1 MIRRSA
7 HSNAGVR
14 GSVLVETHDAVT
26 GELVKSWEQE
36 NLVTNAGLDLFATLI
51 TGDSTS
57 YPSHMAIG
65 TGSTA
70 AAASD
75 TTLGA
80 EVDRNAFA
88 TETTSSVGVIT
99 WKGFWNSTEANG
111 NTIAEAGIFNASSSG
126 TMSNRVVLSS
136 TVAKTSSISLTIT
149 WTFTLTDNS

>member
-1 MIRRSA
+1 MGIIQDRAIAVGR
-7 HSNAGVR
+7 
-14 GSVLVETHDAVT
+14 VLVEIHDATT
-26 GELVKSWEQE
+26 GELVRSWDQ
-36 NLVTNAGLDLFATLI
+36 NNIVTNVGLDLFATLI

-70 AAASD
+70 AAATD
-75 TTLGA
+75 TALVA

-88 TETTSSVGVIT
+88 SETTASTGVIT
-99 WKGFWNSTEANG
+99 WKGFWNSSEANG
-111 NTIAEAGIFNASSSG
+111 NTIAEAGVFNDASAG

-136 TVAKTSSISLTIT
+136 TVAKTSSISLTVT